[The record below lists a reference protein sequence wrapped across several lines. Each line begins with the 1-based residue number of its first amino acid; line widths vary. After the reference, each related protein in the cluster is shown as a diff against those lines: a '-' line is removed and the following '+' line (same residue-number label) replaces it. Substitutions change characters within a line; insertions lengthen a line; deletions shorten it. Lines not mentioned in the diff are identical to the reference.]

1 MFSLPPAHSVNR
13 VFLGGRGMLLRFRA
27 LTVGWTTY
35 VCMNLAEATRE
46 NRRTTE
52 TYVVEYFL
60 HDFGRVRRNAGVI
73 AVLNGCLEVD
83 Y

>member
-1 MFSLPPAHSVNR
+1 MAFMFSLPPAHSVNR

-52 TYVVEYFL
+52 TYVVEYCTF
-60 HDFGRVRRNAGVI
+60 FTISVEYGAMP
-73 AVLNGCLEVD
+73 A
-83 Y
+83 